1 VNPLDGTVFLDT
13 ASAFV
18 TASLHLLAG
27 EGVWGRG
34 RYLSPEFLQGHAKTV
49 AEQSR
54 NEKLASLEPLT
65 LTLRLRDTRKFVEGG
80 SRTWNRC

>member
-1 VNPLDGTVFLDT
+1 VNPYDGTVFLDT

-34 RYLSPEFLQGHAKTV
+34 RYLSPGFLQGHAKTV

-54 NEKLASLEPLT
+54 NIAPTLSCTQAVKLVTRIRSSVEFVYRNAT
-65 LTLRLRDTRKFVEGG
+65 L
-80 SRTWNRC
+80 S